1 MRPERVES
9 ALILSGGG
17 ARAAYQ
23 AGALRAIAAILGK
36 RRSRP
41 FAVISGTSAGAI
53 NAATLAVHADDFRRG
68 VARLIR
74 WWRQVDVAD
83 IYRADFATL
92 SSHGMRFLAAMVGAG
107 HAPEGAASM
116 LDNAPLAA
124 LLDRMLDVER
134 IAEHCATGALSALAI
149 NATSYATGR
158 AVTFFEGGSNHA
170 AWNRTRR
177 GGERARIT
185 VAHLMASTAIPFIF
199 PAARIGDEFYMD
211 GSVRQITPLS
221 PALHLGARRLVVNA
235 VGPFFGQRADA
246 APIAPQ
252 YPSFAQ
258 IAGHALSSIFLDNLG
273 ADLEQLTQMNRL
285 LALLPAARLERSGLV
300 FRHADAIVL
309 APSIDIG
316 PLALEYADRLP
327 AGVRTLLRGF
337 GSTRGTGA
345 NLLSYLL
352 FDRDFCRV
360 LVRLGYEDTLARRD
374 ELSAFLDTRRTNFI
388 PIGWP
393 EFR

>member
-1 MRPERVES
+1 MKSRRFDTGLV
-9 ALILSGGG
+9 LSGGG

-23 AGALRAIAAILGK
+23 AGALCAIAAILGK
-36 RRSRP
+36 RRRRP
-41 FAVISGTSAGAI
+41 FSVISGTSAGAI

-68 VARLIR
+68 VARLMR
-74 WWRQVDVAD
+74 WWRRVDVTD
-83 IYRADFATL
+83 VYHADFATL

-107 HAPEGAASM
+107 RAPEGAASM

-124 LLDRMLDVER
+124 LLEHALDVER
-134 IAEHCATGALSALAI
+134 IAAHCATGALSALAI
-149 NATSYATGR
+149 NATSYATGQ
-158 AVTFFEGGSNHA
+158 AVTFFQGADDHA
-170 AWNRTRR
+170 AWKRTRR
-177 GGERARIT
+177 RGERAQIT

-199 PAARIGDEFYMD
+199 PAARIDDDFYMD
-211 GSVRQITPLS
+211 GSVRRITPLS
-221 PALHLGARRLVVNA
+221 PALHLGARRLVVIA
-235 VGPFFGQRADA
+235 VGQFFGQRADA
-246 APIAPQ
+246 AAIPPQ

-258 IAGHALSSIFLDNLG
+258 IGGHALSSIFLDNLG
-273 ADLEQLTQMNRL
+273 ADLERLTQTNRL
-285 LALLPAARLERSGLV
+285 LALLPAARLKRSGLV
-300 FRHADAIVL
+300 LRHADAMVL

-316 PLALEYADRLP
+316 PLALRYASRLP

-360 LVRLGYEDTLARRD
+360 LLRLGYKDTFARRD
-374 ELSAFLDTRRTNFI
+374 EVAAFLDARRTNFI
-388 PIGWP
+388 PVGWP